1 MNLAVSLR
9 SHLNE
14 ATTKDLC
21 LHVTAV
27 SFAYPQNSAMEELKS
42 AWLERGGMVGEGG
55 SGKWAT
61 TIEEADPAL
70 ERIKMMRASGYLV
83 SEDDDDD
90 DDEDE
95 DDWSAVIHDQTRET
109 IGEREVEEDKT
120 SSGGI
125 ESPFA
130 KEEAKEGSNNS
141 GSGLSFTAQ
150 NVDEVLN
157 EVRPYLVADGGN
169 VAVSSIDIE
178 TRSVYLVLQ
187 GACGSC
193 PSSTVTMKMG
203 IERVLRENFGEI
215 GEVKQV
221 EDPNAG
227 AKELTR
233 EIVEER

>member
-42 AWLERGGMVGEGG
+42 AWMERGGMVGEGG

-70 ERIKMMRASGYLV
+70 ERIKIMRASGYLV

-90 DDEDE
+90 DDDE
-95 DDWSAVIHDQTRET
+95 DDWSAVIHDQTGET
-109 IGEREVEEDKT
+109 IVEREVSEDKT

-130 KEEAKEGSNNS
+130 KGEAKEGSNNS
-141 GSGLSFTAQ
+141 GSGLSFTAA

-169 VAVSSIDIE
+169 VAVSSIDVE